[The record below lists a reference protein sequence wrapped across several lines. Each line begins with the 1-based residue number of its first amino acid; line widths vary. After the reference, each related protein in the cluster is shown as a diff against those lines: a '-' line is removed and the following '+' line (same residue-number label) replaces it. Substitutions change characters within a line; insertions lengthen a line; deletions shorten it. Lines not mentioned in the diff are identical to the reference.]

1 MINNDKYWILDKSR
15 TWSESKTPSEI
26 ESANDFIPVAVIL
39 FQWIR
44 KNCKFT
50 KGLVVN
56 DSQKYFKPRFV
67 RWQPIE

>member
-26 ESANDFIPVAVIL
+26 ASANEFIPVAVIL

-44 KNCKFT
+44 KNWRFT
-50 KGLVVN
+50 KGLVVS
-56 DSQKYFKPRFV
+56 DSQKNFKPRFV